1 MVWLLIKENL
11 LVTVSVAE
19 VEFDESCRDE
29 IGELTAKSTKSG
41 KCKAPVDWTR
51 HWKLSSLLWPSFCR
65 AESYRKLR
73 LWRPL
78 KGKASALDSWVRPA
92 ARPFFYIQS
101 FSRKEPFR
109 QDTCVG
115 AHALHKSL
123 LHPKL
128 SEWTLAVYEPNSACQ
143 MTSQEVRCLHSRL
156 HEQETYQEQEEWENK
171 VARLSRQD
179 ASYFIR
185 AGFRQVMLPSLAR
198 DDSYHFFCKAI

>member
-1 MVWLLIKENL
+1 M
-11 LVTVSVAE
+11 
-19 VEFDESCRDE
+19 
-29 IGELTAKSTKSG
+29 GST
-41 KCKAPVDWTR
+41 
-51 HWKLSSLLWPSFCR
+51 SSL
-65 AESYRKLR
+65 
-73 LWRPL
+73 
-78 KGKASALDSWVRPA
+78 AL
-92 ARPFFYIQS
+92 FIYIQS

-143 MTSQEVRCLHSRL
+143 MTSQEVRSLHSRL